1 MDDPRHAAAEI
12 TVTDDVAASRY
23 EAIVDGVLAFA
34 EYRRRGAV
42 IAFTHTLV
50 PHEIAG
56 RGVAD
61 ALARRAL
68 DDARAA
74 GLRVVPRC
82 PFFAAFMRRHPE
94 YDDLRAP
101 ATHADGAP

>member
-1 MDDPRHAAAEI
+1 MDARSI

-34 EYRRRGAV
+34 QYRRRDTDIV
-42 IAFTHTLV
+42 FLHTVV
-50 PHEIAG
+50 PHEIGG

-68 DDARAA
+68 ADARAA
-74 GLRVVPRC
+74 GLHVVPRC
-82 PFFAAFMRRHPE
+82 PFFAAFMRRHRE

-101 ATHADGAP
+101 GSRDDGGS